1 MFCLQSFLHKNSTH
15 PLAWY
20 YPPTPY
26 YILIKTS
33 FSTIRLASLFV
44 TLNLKVDDD
53 DDDDDRETNNEK
65 GICAY
70 IKMVDQKWK
79 KTTLF

>member
-1 MFCLQSFLHKNSTH
+1 M
-15 PLAWY
+15 
-20 YPPTPY
+20 
-26 YILIKTS
+26 
-33 FSTIRLASLFV
+33 